1 MITRKEIGKRVSA
14 ARRERELTQEELAKI
29 LGIPR
34 TAVTQL
40 EAGRRD
46 LSAIELQR
54 LAYAL
59 NLSIDTLLADSYE
72 ADAVKEPEEAYA
84 LTTARELA
92 TERISEPIFNP
103 EKFRNI
109 LLYIFGKCSGKPNV
123 GDTLICK
130 LLYFCDFDYY
140 EIYEEHLT
148 GARYRKMAYGP
159 VPEEMSAT
167 IKEMSAKGE
176 IQKIKTEFF
185 GKPQTR
191 YLPLIKTNLR
201 TFSAAEKE
209 VVDSVIERMSDW
221 TAMMITD
228 YSHNDK
234 PWRAT
239 EMNRYI
245 DYELVFYRRPP
256 YSVRIYEE
264 DEQDII

>member
-14 ARRERELTQEELAKI
+14 ARRERDLTQEELAKI

-59 NLSIDTLLADSYE
+59 NLSIDTLLTASYE
-72 ADAVKEPEEAYA
+72 TDAVKEPEGAYT
-84 LTTARELA
+84 LTTAHEQA
-92 TERISEPIFNP
+92 TDRISEPIFYQ

-109 LLYIFGKCSGKPNV
+109 LLYILSKCSGKPNV
-123 GDTLICK
+123 GETLLCK

-148 GARYRKMAYGP
+148 GARYLKMAYGP
-159 VPEEMSAT
+159 VPEEMSTTVKGMA
-167 IKEMSAKGE
+167 ANGE

-191 YLPLIKTNLR
+191 YLPLIKPNLR

-209 VVDSVIERMSDW
+209 VIDSVIERMSDW
-221 TAMMITD
+221 TALMITN

-239 EMNRYI
+239 EMNRPI

-256 YSVRIYEE
+256 YSVRIYDEN
-264 DEQDII
+264 EQDII